1 MATRSESSVSF
12 IPGARSDGRQP
23 STSRDAAT
31 VPPVARPSPTVSTL
45 RATGVVCL
53 VGALAGALACNRSPR
68 ASGGS
73 AGAGAAPSAA
83 PSDSAPRAHEKKDS
97 LRALERI
104 RLATGAFR
112 AGSEPG
118 EPGRVPDAEPRSQ
131 TVELGGYEIDRL
143 LYPNDPG
150 KPPLVN
156 VGRDEAERLCTERGA
171 RLCTELE
178 WERACK
184 GPENDRYPSGAAWD
198 ATCAGDLLACASG
211 YGAIGMGTRLREWTR
226 SELPGEGGKA
236 MAVVRGAAA
245 SDKPEAHRCAAR
257 ASVSPET
264 QSDTLGFRCCAGAPN
279 ARKLPEPQPGT
290 AYKKQPLAAERIAAL
305 LEQDA
310 TTRALAKDL
319 KLFRE
324 PDSAETVVSRGPG
337 DRKGFSFT
345 VTPLSWNPVAGAE
358 FLVLTARSGENTSF
372 VAAFYALGE
381 NRYRLAASFVM
392 RNEPG
397 PVALA
402 FTDDIRPRL
411 HFSTCWGCPGETGK
425 ILFRRPE
432 RVAIVQP

>member
-1 MATRSESSVSF
+1 MAS
-12 IPGARSDGRQP
+12 
-23 STSRDAAT
+23 
-31 VPPVARPSPTVSTL
+31 ARPS
-45 RATGVVCL
+45 
-53 VGALAGALACNRSPR
+53 
-68 ASGGS
+68 ASS
-73 AGAGAAPSAA
+73 AQAAKRPHAE
-83 PSDSAPRAHEKKDS
+83 RNT
-97 LRALERI
+97 LRALERVT
-104 RLATGAFR
+104 LPTGGFR

-118 EPGRVPDAEPRSQ
+118 EPGRVPDVEPRLQ
-131 TVELGGYEIDRL
+131 NVELGGYEVDRL

-150 KPPLVN
+150 KPPLLG

-184 GPENDRYPSGAAWD
+184 GPGSDRYPSGPDWD
-198 ATCAGDLLACASG
+198 PSCANDHLACATG
-211 YGAIGMGTRLREWTR
+211 YGVLGMGTRFREWTR
-226 SELPGEGGKA
+226 SELPAEGGKTH
-236 MAVVRGAAA
+236 AVVRGGAA
-245 SDKPEAHRCAAR
+245 SDGPTSHRCAAR
-257 ASVSPET
+257 SSIPPET
-264 QSDTLGFRCCAGAPN
+264 KSDSLGFRCCAGAPN

-290 AYKKQPLAAERIAAL
+290 AYRKHPLAADKLAAL
-305 LEQDA
+305 LAEDA
-310 TTRALAKDL
+310 TTRALTKDL

-345 VTPLSWNPVAGAE
+345 VTPLLWNPVAGAE
-358 FLVLTARSGENTSF
+358 FLVATARSGENTSF
-372 VAAFYALGE
+372 VVAFYALGDDK
-381 NRYRLAASFVM
+381 YRLAASFVM

-411 HFSTCWGCPGETGK
+411 HFSSCWGCLGETGK